1 MQRSF
6 FTQLQIGALAFKN
19 SGQATESGHINYLS
33 LWELML
39 ESELLKEST
48 ALSRMNHSVQCLG
61 SVLTSFCLRIIPRP
75 TGLVLPGGQ

>member
-6 FTQLQIGALAFKN
+6 FTQLQIGALASKN
-19 SGQATESGHINYLS
+19 SGQAIEPGQINYLS

-61 SVLTSFCLRIIPRP
+61 SILTSFCLRGIPRP